1 MIDVGAVIGAFLR
14 ERFPK
19 VPRYFHGPAP
29 DFGERMIVYQIIEPS
44 PVGAGSRV
52 WEAVEFHLYMHSFH
66 RDREKAVELANSA
79 CQELYDAYWGS
90 ETVVAGGEEYRFS
103 FVEVVRLPQAEND
116 NLVNDQQIFRFDS
129 QLRIIV
135 RRA

>member
-1 MIDVGAVIGAFLR
+1 
-14 ERFPK
+14 
-19 VPRYFHGPAP
+19 
-29 DFGERMIVYQIIEPS
+29 
-44 PVGAGSRV
+44 
-52 WEAVEFHLYMHSFH
+52 MHSFH
-66 RDREKAVELANSA
+66 RDREKAVELANSV

-103 FVEVVRLPQAEND
+103 FVEVVQLPQAEND